1 VSQLLLLLL
10 EPHPKSWLVMKSF
23 VSNAP
28 VRARHAILQWVWP
41 LRTVGKSIEFVV
53 NLFRAQWNFRLAIVL
68 FSFLAASACHAQN
81 RDVLCR
87 DGVGD
92 FDVEFLT
99 GVKVHVGAGRNHE
112 LASRVCD
119 ASLSWSNQTLAL
131 TSAVSELDIDALGV
145 DLGVDVPI
153 LALQVKKS
161 KTECCMAYEIYS
173 LKQPPVLL
181 RRIAGGEYFS
191 AADTDLDG
199 RVEIWTDDAAA
210 VDGFENVKLS
220 DLDFAPPIVLR
231 FARGRLLDVSSEFRP
246 YFNQKIA
253 EERSKIVTQDLE
265 DFKNSDGKLDP
276 ASMIP
281 VVKLSR
287 MRSAKIKVLE
297 IVWSYLYSGREQD
310 AWRSLQEMW
319 PASDIE
325 RIRSSIL
332 SVRSRGIR
340 SQVDGVL
347 TVTHPGRQA
356 YAKIFDGT
364 VVVSATAGLMPK
376 GAKVAPP
383 IIPPRAI
390 LMEREPPLTAAE
402 QELAKNESTLKLII
416 DSAGKVR
423 SAEVVGNVEKV
434 DEQLLRSTTGWKFIP
449 AFNADQP
456 VASQILLGVSLRR

>member
-1 VSQLLLLLL
+1 
-10 EPHPKSWLVMKSF
+10 
-23 VSNAP
+23 
-28 VRARHAILQWVWP
+28 
-41 LRTVGKSIEFVV
+41 
-53 NLFRAQWNFRLAIVL
+53 
-68 FSFLAASACHAQN
+68 
-81 RDVLCR
+81 
-87 DGVGD
+87 
-92 FDVEFLT
+92 
-99 GVKVHVGAGRNHE
+99 
-112 LASRVCD
+112 
-119 ASLSWSNQTLAL
+119 
-131 TSAVSELDIDALGV
+131 
-145 DLGVDVPI
+145 
-153 LALQVKKS
+153 
-161 KTECCMAYEIYS
+161 
-173 LKQPPVLL
+173 
-181 RRIAGGEYFS
+181 
-191 AADTDLDG
+191 
-199 RVEIWTDDAAA
+199 
-210 VDGFENVKLS
+210 
-220 DLDFAPPIVLR
+220 
-231 FARGRLLDVSSEFRP
+231 
-246 YFNQKIA
+246 
-253 EERSKIVTQDLE
+253 
-265 DFKNSDGKLDP
+265 
-276 ASMIP
+276 
-281 VVKLSR
+281 